1 MLAFLRSTLLA
12 RRLAVLAVLLVACKG
27 AEPLPPAA
35 PTLARPFNSIS
46 VLVGQPGTFTVEAE
60 GTGPLSY
67 QWRKGDSV
75 IVGATSASYT
85 TPVATIADSGAVYS
99 VEVTNRAGTVNSGP
113 AKLFVY
119 REGNLLATLVNFA
132 ETAAR
137 NWNFGGHTVD
147 NRFNES
153 YGNWEYNNATYEPW
167 LFDRPEVFRML
178 SDMTGD
184 PRWLSQANSDLIYY
198 ESRLSPSGVFLN
210 KGDDTKYSYVHTWS
224 TDTAK
229 RRAVFEYTVAGFPN
243 MANLSP
249 GQLWTE
255 RELWVALDAATKY
268 FTVTG
273 DSAGL
278 RRAQAMVNQWDTV
291 TAGRGAPLV
300 SYAQHEGG
308 GPGGTSPSD
317 LVTSP
322 WMAALYFQAARLYIA
337 RNPSAA
343 TQVYRQASN
352 YFDWLN
358 VPANRGFYP
367 GTDAHPQ
374 YVGLV
379 FPAYLAGGTTIGDAG
394 PDAGNMDHALDV
406 AGFIAF
412 AIRAKQALGLPT
424 TAAQSRLTDMKI
436 TAARSFENWTR
447 TTTYLPKYRLTP
459 PRKFNWWVRGMFEL
473 RANGGG

>member
-1 MLAFLRSTLLA
+1 MSTTLRYRISTGLLCA
-12 RRLAVLAVLLVACKG
+12 LSALIVACKG
-27 AEPLPPAA
+27 AEPLPSNA
-35 PTLARPFNSIS
+35 PTLATPLSSVS
-46 VLVGQPGTFTVEAE
+46 VLVGQTGTFAVDAE

-67 QWRKGDSV
+67 QWHRGDSV
-75 IVGATSASYT
+75 IIGATSATYT
-85 TPVATIADSGAVYS
+85 TPAATIADSGAVYR
-99 VEVTNRAGTVNSGP
+99 VDVTNRAGTVSSGP
-113 AKLFVY
+113 ARLFVY
-119 REGNLLATLVNFA
+119 RQGNLLATLVNFA

-137 NWNFGGHTVD
+137 NWNFGGHEVD
-147 NRFNES
+147 ARFNEG
-153 YGNWEYNNATYEPW
+153 YGNWSYDNTTYEPW

-184 PRWLSQANSDLIYY
+184 PRWLSQANSDLMYY
-198 ESRLSPSGVFLN
+198 ESRLSPTGVFLN

-243 MANLSP
+243 VANLGP

-268 FTVTG
+268 LMVTG
-273 DSAGL
+273 DSAGR
-278 RRAQAMVNQWDTV
+278 RRAQAMVDQWDSV
-291 TAGRGAPLV
+291 SAGRGAPLV

-308 GPGGTSPSD
+308 GPGGTSPTD

-322 WMAALYFQAARLYIA
+322 WMAALYFQAARLFVA
-337 RNPSAA
+337 RHPAAA

-374 YVGLV
+374 YAGLA
-379 FPAYLAGGTTIGDAG
+379 FPAYLAGGTTVGDAG

-424 TAAQSRLTDMKI
+424 AAAESRLTDMKI
-436 TAARSFENWTR
+436 TAARAFENWTR